1 MQDNIH
7 KDSNLTATYGKVL
20 TENDRRFRVKKK
32 INDIANSNEFPFFIQ
47 WMTKN
52 HPSLDGKAVAK
63 IKKIVISSKNQLDNS
78 LFNSEIKS
86 AISNL
91 EIEWVNP
98 VNANHDTG
106 IIEIHFNADGSDII
120 IN

>member
-1 MQDNIH
+1 
-7 KDSNLTATYGKVL
+7 
-20 TENDRRFRVKKK
+20 
-32 INDIANSNEFPFFIQ
+32 
-47 WMTKN
+47 
-52 HPSLDGKAVAK
+52 
-63 IKKIVISSKNQLDNS
+63 VISSKNQLDNS

-98 VNANHDTG
+98 VNTNQDTG
-106 IIEIHFNADGSDII
+106 ITEIHFKTNGSDII